1 MDKVLESKFEE
12 WSSLSESISKIYLK
26 IIEHEEQHN
35 YDKEYEELLYLLPTA
50 LRLEK
55 KVLFRNAIRQ
65 CQCC

>member
-35 YDKEYEELLYLLPTA
+35 
-50 LRLEK
+50 
-55 KVLFRNAIRQ
+55 
-65 CQCC
+65 